1 MGDPPGR
8 APGRGV
14 ERALGTMAG
23 MSSPRT
29 LRPLALSLAALLAL
43 AACST
48 GAPAAPAQSGQPT
61 SGTPS
66 QPAPAASP
74 SSSESASA
82 AASASASPS
91 SGQAPLAVVKN
102 ADGTCTMPAKYAG
115 KDFET
120 LPTGSARKI
129 IALTFDG
136 GASNAADARI
146 LRILREKNATA
157 TFFFTGKF
165 AELYP
170 DTVREIA
177 ASYPIGNHSY
187 SHPRFVLDKLSDAQM
202 AKQIADGEAAIL
214 KASGGVSPA
223 PFFRFPEGDVNA
235 NAIKQVNKACYV
247 PFRWTIDTIGYAGLA
262 TNSKAKIVAKVLAK
276 ATPSGVILM
285 HQGDNPN
292 DGSQLDADALPEII
306 DGLRAKGYEFVT
318 LREALAAS

>member
-1 MGDPPGR
+1 
-8 APGRGV
+8 
-14 ERALGTMAG
+14 MAA
-23 MSSPRT
+23 MTSPRT
-29 LRPLALSLAALLAL
+29 LRPLALSLAGLLAL
-43 AACST
+43 TACS
-48 GAPAAPAQSGQPT
+48 

-66 QPAPAASP
+66 APAPSGQSG
-74 SSSESASA
+74 SSAP
-82 AASASASPS
+82 AASASAT
-91 SGQAPLAVVKN
+91 SGASATTTDGASASAAPTAGVPALAVHKN
-102 ADGTCTMPAKYAG
+102 ADGTCTMPEKFAG

-120 LPTGSARKI
+120 MPTGSARKI
-129 IALTFDG
+129 IAMTFDG

-146 LRILREKNATA
+146 LKILQEKDATA

-165 AELYP
+165 AEAYP
-170 DTVREIA
+170 ETVKEIA
-177 ASYPIGNHSY
+177 ARYPIGNHSY
-187 SHPRFVLDKLSDAQM
+187 NHPRFVLDKLTDAEM
-202 AKQIADGEAAIL
+202 AKQVTDGEAAIL

-235 NAIKQVNKACYV
+235 NAIKQINKACYV

-285 HQGDNPN
+285 HQGDNPK

-306 DGLRAKGYEFVT
+306 DGLRAQGYEFVT